1 MKRLLLYSF
10 LSCST
15 LSILA
20 QAPIIQWE
28 KSIGG
33 TSDEYGFFI
42 ETTSDGGY
50 ITVGT
55 TASADGLI
63 PANFGIADV
72 LLTKLDALGNIEWI
86 KNLGGS
92 NLEEGYSVYQTID
105 GGYFITGYTRSN
117 DVQVASNYG
126 LKDVWVVKTNG
137 LGIIQ
142 WENTYGGTNDER
154 AYYSAQTADGGYILA
169 GYTESNNIDVTFNNG
184 AADVWIVK
192 MDSAGTLQW
201 QKSYG
206 GTGYDY
212 GYFISETPDGG
223 YIITANSDSNDGDV
237 TGYHGGTSD
246 VWIIKVNSTGTIQ
259 WEQCYGGS
267 SLEYG
272 TTAYPT
278 PDGGYIFSAY
288 TASAD
293 MDITFTHGDFE
304 TWIVKL
310 NAIGVIQWDKCF
322 GGSISDANYTM
333 RKTLDDKYIIA
344 GYSYSSDG
352 DVSGQH
358 PGGEADFWIVKMDT
372 AGTLEWQKC
381 VGGDGND
388 QAFYILENIDS
399 TYTAIGLSNSSNG
412 DVSFNYGLDDWWIVK
427 LVPPPIITSSNSLIA
442 TAASVKVS
450 VFPNPSNG
458 EFYLKNLEAGER
470 LEVYDV
476 LGKCVLSFTSTSTSQ
491 KINLSDK
498 EKGIYVYRV
507 LGNDGT
513 VLLGKIS
520 LQ

>member
-1 MKRLLLYSF
+1 MKRLLLYSI

-15 LSILA
+15 ILLHA
-20 QAPIIQWE
+20 QAPIIDWE

-33 TSDEYGFFI
+33 TSDDYGFFI

-55 TASADGLI
+55 TVSNDGVV

-72 LLTKLDALGNIEWI
+72 LLTKLDSLGNIDWI

-92 NLEEGYSVYQTID
+92 DLEEGYSVYQTID

-117 DVQVASNYG
+117 DIHVGSNFG
-126 LKDVWVVKTNG
+126 AKDIWVVKTNA
-137 LGIIQ
+137 LGVIQ

-154 AYYSAQTADGGYILA
+154 AYYSTQTIDGGYILA
-169 GYTESNNIDVTFNNG
+169 GYTESNTNDVTFNNG

-246 VWIIKVNSTGTIQ
+246 VWIIKINNTGTIQ

-267 SLEYG
+267 SYEYG
-272 TTAYPT
+272 TTAYFT
-278 PDGGYIFSAY
+278 PDGGYIFSGY
-288 TASAD
+288 TASND

-304 TWIVKL
+304 SWIVKL
-310 NAIGVIQWDKCF
+310 NAVGVIQWDKCF
-322 GGSISDANYTM
+322 GGSYSDANYTM
-333 RKTLDDKYIIA
+333 RKTLDNKYIIA
-344 GYSYSSDG
+344 GYSYSVDG
-352 DVSGQH
+352 DVTGQH

-388 QAFYILENIDS
+388 QAFYIIQNIDS
-399 TYTAIGLSNSSNG
+399 SYTAIGLSNSSNG
-412 DVSFNYGLDDWWIVK
+412 DVSFNYGLDDWWVVK
-427 LVPPPIITSSNSLIA
+427 LVPPPIITSSSSTIPTVIPLQA
-442 TAASVKVS
+442 S

-458 EFYLKNLEAGER
+458 EFNFKNLEIGNR

-476 LGKCVLSFTSTSTSQ
+476 SGKCVLNIPFISSSQ
-491 KINLSDK
+491 TVNLTDK
-498 EKGIYVYRV
+498 EKGIYFYRLIGREDVKVGKLV
-507 LGNDGT
+507 L
-513 VLLGKIS
+513 K
-520 LQ
+520 

>member
-1 MKRLLLYSF
+1 MKRLVLYSI
-10 LSCST
+10 LSFT
-15 LSILA
+15 AFSISA
-20 QAPIIQWE
+20 QSPVIQWE

-33 TSDEYGFFI
+33 TSDDYGFFI
-42 ETTSDGGY
+42 DTTSDGGY

-55 TASADGLI
+55 TASADGLV
-63 PANFGIADV
+63 PANFGIADM
-72 LLTKLDALGNIEWI
+72 LLSKLDSLGNVEWV

-92 NLEEGYSVYQTID
+92 NLEEGYSVYQTVD

-117 DVQVASNYG
+117 DVNVASNYG
-126 LKDVWVVKTNG
+126 LKDIWVVKTSG

-154 AYYSAQTADGGYILA
+154 AYYSTQTADGGYILA
-169 GYTESNNIDVTFNNG
+169 GYTESNNNDVTFNNG

-206 GTGYDY
+206 GTGFDY
-212 GYFISETPDGG
+212 GYHISETPDGG

-246 VWIIKVNSTGTIQ
+246 VWIIKVNNIGTIE

-272 TTAYPT
+272 TTAYST
-278 PDGGYIFSAY
+278 SDGGYIFSAY
-288 TASAD
+288 TSSND

-304 TWIVKL
+304 SWVVKL
-310 NAIGVIQWDKCF
+310 NAIGIIQWDKCF

-333 RKTLDDKYIIA
+333 RKTLDGKYILA

-352 DVSGQH
+352 DVIGQH

-381 VGGDGND
+381 VGGNGND
-388 QAFYILENIDS
+388 QAFYITQTADS
-399 TYTAIGLSNSSNG
+399 SYTAIGLSNSSNA
-412 DVSFNYGLDDWWIVK
+412 DVSFNYGLDDWWVVK
-427 LVPPPIITSSNSLIA
+427 LIPPQIVTSNNSVIA
-442 TAASVKVS
+442 KTTSLEVS

-458 EFYLKNLEAGER
+458 EFYFKNLEIGDR

-476 LGKCVLSFTSTSTSQ
+476 SGKCVLNALSTSSTQ
-491 KINLSDK
+491 KINLGEK
-498 EKGIYVYRV
+498 EKGIYFYRITGSNEV
-507 LGNDGT
+507 S
-513 VLLGKIS
+513 VGKLI
-520 LQ
+520 LK